1 MGRERVGCVRGIE
14 RVGCGKVGC
23 EGEWGVREGKEEWD

>member
-1 MGRERVGCVRGIE
+1 MGCVRGIE

-23 EGEWGVREGKEEWD
+23 EGEREWGVREGKEEWD